1 MVLKISD
8 HGLFET
14 SNTNS
19 TTITC
24 WSGCNSEG
32 TRSFKFYLFLTFQ
45 KKFLFR
51 LTLCL
56 TTKTK
61 KKKKN
66 SIEQSTA
73 GPKISNVCTMDSS
86 FFRSVEHWIN
96 HIAFPGYWGDLSYRK
111 LITQT
116 RFFESTPYPQL
127 SSYFRWKWVWCFHF
141 LLLEKCWHFCIM
153 SSFSYFSWSV
163 FDRRLYLVLS
173 KLLWLL

>member
-1 MVLKISD
+1 MAATQRGQGPSSFISSS
-8 HGLFET
+8 L
-14 SNTNS
+14 SR
-19 TTITC
+19 
-24 WSGCNSEG
+24 
-32 TRSFKFYLFLTFQ
+32 RSFYSDLHYVWQPKL
-45 KKFLFR
+45 KR
-51 LTLCL
+51 
-56 TTKTK
+56 K
-61 KKKKN
+61 KKK

-96 HIAFPGYWGDLSYRK
+96 HIAFPGYWGELSYRK

-127 SSYFRWKWVWCFHF
+127 SSYFRWKWVWYFHF
-141 LLLEKCWHFCIM
+141 LLLEKCWHFCII

-173 KLLWLL
+173 ELLWLL